1 MLTYLSLVR
10 PYLQSNASAN
20 KTGCWPSVP
29 PTVQFVSWGQDHHT
43 FFSDWDVGIDANV
56 MYLSK
61 TYPLLLET
69 LVYYQHWSQILSVI
83 LGQGPIDT
91 TDFLCWGTM
100 TVHRTSTT
108 GD

>member
-1 MLTYLSLVR
+1 MFNTFFHVIILTVHCLQEEVVLTYLSLVR

-56 MYLSK
+56 MYLSNIPFYWK
-61 TYPLLLET
+61 
-69 LVYYQHWSQILSVI
+69 H
-83 LGQGPIDT
+83 
-91 TDFLCWGTM
+91 
-100 TVHRTSTT
+100 
-108 GD
+108 